1 MDSVRERVA
10 GIVAA
15 IEPLDELEREH
26 RDSTIE
32 WIRSGAPIFRTMKPD
47 VPPKHLV
54 SYFALVDEQRGK
66 LLLVDHKL
74 AGLWLPSGG
83 HVEPDEDPA
92 ATVVRE
98 LSEELASRRTSCTPG
113 PLFITVTRTVGEDG
127 GHTDV
132 SLWYLLRGD
141 SSRAIEF
148 DRGEFHG
155 VRWFGFDE
163 IPFERSDA
171 CIQPLA
177 SSDGCESVWVA
188 RATADPRSL
197 RSGSS
202 CKKTM
207 VAHRAT
213 SHAPRAGR
221 SKSTHRI
228 ALAARTLVTPHNGRD
243 YLPRRRS
250 RMIPAAERTER

>member
-1 MDSVRERVA
+1 MRDKIAE
-10 GIVAA
+10 IVAA

-54 SYFALVDEQRGK
+54 SYFVLFDEHRGK

-83 HVEPDEDPA
+83 HVEPNEDPRT
-92 ATVVRE
+92 TVIRE
-98 LSEELASRRTSCTPG
+98 LSEELNLAAEFVSPD
-113 PLFITVTRTVGEDG
+113 PLFITVTRTVGDDG

-148 DRGEFHG
+148 DRGEFRG

-163 IPFERSDA
+163 IPFERSDPHMRRFVA
-171 CIQPLA
+171 KMR
-177 SSDGCESVWVA
+177 SS
-188 RATADPRSL
+188 
-197 RSGSS
+197 
-202 CKKTM
+202 
-207 VAHRAT
+207 
-213 SHAPRAGR
+213 
-221 SKSTHRI
+221 
-228 ALAARTLVTPHNGRD
+228 LAAQA
-243 YLPRRRS
+243 
-250 RMIPAAERTER
+250 I

>member
-1 MDSVRERVA
+1 LFSASEHVSELAQMANPMRDKIVRV
-10 GIVAA
+10 VAA

-47 VPPKHLV
+47 VPPMHLV
-54 SYFALVDEQRGK
+54 SYFALVDARRGK
-66 LLLVDHKL
+66 VLLVDHKI

-83 HVEPDEDPA
+83 HVEPGEDPR

-98 LSEELASRRTSCTPG
+98 IAEELGLAAEFIKPG
-113 PLFITVTRTVGEDG
+113 PLFITVTPVGGDE

-141 SSRAIEF
+141 NTRAIEF

-163 IPFERSDA
+163 IPFERSDPHMRRFVDKMRA
-171 CIQPLA
+171 FA
-177 SSDGCESVWVA
+177 S
-188 RATADPRSL
+188 
-197 RSGSS
+197 
-202 CKKTM
+202 
-207 VAHRAT
+207 
-213 SHAPRAGR
+213 
-221 SKSTHRI
+221 
-228 ALAARTLVTPHNGRD
+228 
-243 YLPRRRS
+243 
-250 RMIPAAERTER
+250 

>member
-1 MDSVRERVA
+1 MSTRDKIA
-10 GIVAA
+10 GIVGA

-54 SYFALVDEQRGK
+54 SYFALVDQERGK

-92 ATVVRE
+92 ATVIRE
-98 LSEELASRRTSCTPG
+98 LSEELGLDAEFIHTG
-113 PLFITVTRTVGEDG
+113 PLFITVTRTVAGDG

-132 SLWYLLRGD
+132 SLWYLIRGD
-141 SSRAIEF
+141 SSCAIEF
-148 DRGEFHG
+148 DRREFHQ

-163 IPFERSDA
+163 IPFERSD
-171 CIQPLA
+171 PHMRRFVEKL
-177 SSDGCESVWVA
+177 
-188 RATADPRSL
+188 RATY
-197 RSGSS
+197 
-202 CKKTM
+202 
-207 VAHRAT
+207 
-213 SHAPRAGR
+213 
-221 SKSTHRI
+221 
-228 ALAARTLVTPHNGRD
+228 LA
-243 YLPRRRS
+243 
-250 RMIPAAERTER
+250 